1 MKGNIGTT
9 TQSVFEP
16 SPGQGIIL
24 SVQVVNENSRFEFTS
39 AQNLSMN
46 FSPMIVSVQMML
58 CGLPFSHTYEQA
70 GLVNRF
76 DVFIPANKI
85 NQLISGEMLEKLLKR
100 KILNLEN
107 AVRNSSYK
115 NGPLGKILSELEKPN
130 SKTLCSH
137 IESFI
142 QSLAQAS

>member
-1 MKGNIGTT
+1 MKANIAST
-9 TQSVFEP
+9 TQSIFEP
-16 SPGQGIIL
+16 CPGKGIIL
-24 SVQVVNENSRFEFTS
+24 SVQVVDQNSRFEFTS

-46 FSPMIVSVQMML
+46 FSPLIVSIQMML
-58 CGLPFSHTYEQA
+58 CGLPFSYTYEQA

-85 NQLISGEMLEKLLKR
+85 NQLISGDMLEKLLKR
-100 KILNLEN
+100 KVLNLES
-107 AVRNSSYK
+107 AVRKSSY
-115 NGPLGKILSELEKPN
+115 NYGPLGRVLSELEKPN
-130 SKTLCSH
+130 SKTLCTH